1 MTDPLDFSGKTVL
14 VVGGSSGIGNGI
26 ARNFLARGADVH
38 ITGTRAGAGDYDGVE
53 GSDLDGLQY
62 AQLDVTDRAALDA
75 YAVPS
80 DKLDVVILSQGIVL
94 YDQREYAREGWDDV
108 IAVNITS
115 VMDCARRFHP
125 ALREAKGALVILNS
139 IASYN
144 AMVGNP
150 AYAASKAGS
159 ASLTK
164 TLAQAWARD
173 GIRVNGIAPGFVET
187 KMTTVVTKDEKR
199 SAGALRMIP
208 LHRYG
213 TPDEMAGVAMFLA
226 SPMSAYVVGQ
236 TIIADGGMTL

>member
-26 ARNFLARGADVH
+26 AQNFLARGADVH
-38 ITGTRAGAGDYDGVE
+38 ITGTRAAAGDYEGVDGSNLE
-53 GSDLDGLQY
+53 GLHY
-62 AQLDVTDRAALDA
+62 KQLDVTDRAALDA
-75 YAVPS
+75 YTIPS
-80 DKLDVVILSQGIVL
+80 DRLDAVVLSQGIVL
-94 YDQREYAREGWDDV
+94 YDQREYGRDGWDNVMD
-108 IAVNITS
+108 VNINS
-115 VMDCARRFHP
+115 VMDCARLFHP
-125 ALREAKGALVILNS
+125 ALREAKGALIILNS
-139 IASYN
+139 IASFN

-164 TLAQAWARD
+164 SLAQAWARD

-236 TIIADGGMTL
+236 TIIADGGLTL

>member
-14 VVGGSSGIGNGI
+14 VIGGSSGIGNGI
-26 ARNFLARGADVH
+26 AQNFRARGASVH
-38 ITGTRAGAGDYDGVE
+38 ITGTRAKAEDYAGVDG
-53 GSDLDGLQY
+53 SHMDGLHYQ
-62 AQLDVTDRAALDA
+62 QLDVTDRAALDA
-75 YAVPS
+75 YELPGGT
-80 DKLDVVILSQGIVL
+80 LDTLVLSQGIVL
-94 YDQREYAREGWDDV
+94 YDQREYGREGWDNVMD
-108 IAVNITS
+108 VNINS
-115 VMDCARRFHP
+115 VMDCARKFHS
-125 ALREAKGALVILNS
+125 ALRDTKGALIILNS
-139 IASYN
+139 IASFN

-150 AYAASKAGS
+150 AYAASKAAS

>member
-14 VVGGSSGIGNGI
+14 VIGGSSGIGNGI
-26 ARNFLARGADVH
+26 AQNFLARGASVH
-38 ITGTRAGAGDYDGVE
+38 ITGTRATAADYAGVDG
-53 GSDLDGLQY
+53 SHMDGLHYQ
-62 AQLDVTDRAALDA
+62 QLDVTDRAALDA
-75 YAVPS
+75 YKLPGGT
-80 DKLDVVILSQGIVL
+80 LDVLVLSQGIVL
-94 YDQREYAREGWDDV
+94 YDLREYGREGWDDV
-108 IAVNITS
+108 MDVNINS
-115 VMDCARRFHP
+115 VMDCARKFHP
-125 ALREAKGALVILNS
+125 DLRDTKGALIILNS
-139 IASYN
+139 IASFN

-159 ASLTK
+159 AALTK
-164 TLAQAWARD
+164 TLAQAWSRD

-199 SAGALRMIP
+199 SAGALKMIP

-226 SPMSAYVVGQ
+226 SPMSTYVVGQ